1 MAKTTKFEIKHRFN
15 GDVLFAAKT
24 TDQREAIL
32 SAIDSS
38 ANLSSADLSFADLR
52 SANLSSANLRSAD
65 LRSANLRSADLR
77 SADLRSADLRS
88 ADLRSANLRYA
99 NLRSADLRSADLSSA
114 NLSGVRGL
122 LEAGRWIIENLEST
136 ADGVIAYKV
145 FGEYHHSPENW
156 KIEPGA
162 EITETVNPIP
172 TIDCGCGVN
181 VATLGRVQQS
191 FPNAKEIWR
200 VLVPWVELAGSVV
213 PYHTDGKFR
222 VPRVKLLEVVNG

>member
-38 ANLSSADLSFADLR
+38 ANLSSADLSFADL
-52 SANLSSANLRSAD
+52 SFAD
-65 LRSANLRSADLR
+65 LRHADLR
-77 SADLRSADLRS
+77 
-88 ADLRSANLRYA
+88 Y
-99 NLRSADLRSADLSSA
+99 ADLRSADLSYA
-114 NLSGVRGL
+114 DLSGVKGL

-181 VATLGRVQQS
+181 VATLGRVQQN

>member
-32 SAIDSS
+32 SAIDSY
-38 ANLSSADLSFADLR
+38 
-52 SANLSSANLRSAD
+52 ANLRSAD
-65 LRSANLRSADLR
+65 LSHANLRYADLR
-77 SADLRSADLRS
+77 SADLRH
-88 ADLRSANLRYA
+88 ANLRYA
-99 NLRSADLRSADLSSA
+99 DLSYADLSYADLSSADLRSADLS
-114 NLSGVRGL
+114 GVKGL